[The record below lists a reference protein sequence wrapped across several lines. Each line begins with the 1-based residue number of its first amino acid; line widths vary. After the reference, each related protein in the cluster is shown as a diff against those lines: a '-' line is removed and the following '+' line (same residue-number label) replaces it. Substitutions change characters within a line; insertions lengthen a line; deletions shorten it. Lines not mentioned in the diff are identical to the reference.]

1 MPVVRLVTVKTLICN
16 LKMMFLLKFS
26 FSRPLSYV
34 QNEMRSAKLILAL
47 IEIELEDGFLAIEIR
62 FSSSSLNFKI

>member
-1 MPVVRLVTVKTLICN
+1 
-16 LKMMFLLKFS
+16 MFLLKFS

-34 QNEMRSAKLILAL
+34 QNEMRSAKLTLTL
-47 IEIELEDGFLAIEIR
+47 IESELEDGFLVIEIR